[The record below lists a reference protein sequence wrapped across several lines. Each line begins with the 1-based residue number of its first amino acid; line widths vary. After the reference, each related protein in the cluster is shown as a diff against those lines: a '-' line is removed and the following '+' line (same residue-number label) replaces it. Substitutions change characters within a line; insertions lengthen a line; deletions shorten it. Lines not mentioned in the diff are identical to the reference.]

1 MYEIKSALDKELL
14 LRIRTIMILRV
25 VLLTGFVVLALA
37 FQREGSFPG
46 PIEPLSFVLGSAYF
60 LSLIYALLYLYCEK
74 LQWVASIQVG
84 GDLLVVGGLI
94 YASGGIDSPLSFL
107 YLFVIIATS
116 VVLPRAACYMVAAGA
131 SIIYGLLVDLQYFN
145 VLEPVSLFSE
155 SHVSFESGYGFYIIA
170 LNIASYYSVAYLAG
184 ILAHRLRLIK
194 EELALK
200 DIDLKELQAFNRNII
215 QNMGNGLFTTDFK
228 GRVTSINRAG
238 EETAGSSQSEILGLA
253 CYEIFPIPSLRSL
266 IKEPGEYVFP
276 KELSGQCERMDG
288 KLIWIRMTISRLE
301 GRDSEEEGRG
311 YIVVF
316 EDHTA
321 MKQMR
326 EKISQGEQMA
336 AVGRMSAGLAH
347 EIRNP
352 LASLSGSIQVMQK
365 GLPLN
370 PTYKKLMEI
379 ALRETD
385 RLNAIVSD
393 FLNYSQPTKNR
404 TSEVDL
410 SSLVQDVVILMK
422 NSSDYKPSVQIELE
436 GIDLE
441 LWAMADDQ
449 QIRQVLWNLCRN
461 GIQAMGDAEGV
472 LKIALQWRSKQ
483 DNDPKIEE
491 GLLLQVEDTGEGI
504 PPEQIKTIF
513 DPFFTT
519 KDNGV
524 GLGLATVY
532 QIIHQN
538 GGTIDVTS
546 ELGKGTKFSI
556 FLPLERIESPSKIK

>member
-1 MYEIKSALDKELL
+1 MSEIERVFDKELL

-25 VLLTGFVVLALA
+25 VLLTGFLVLALV

-60 LSLIYALLYLYCEK
+60 LSVLYALLYLYCKK
-74 LQWVASIQVG
+74 LHWVASIQAS

-145 VLEPVSLFSE
+145 VLEPVSLFRE
-155 SHVSFESGYGFYIIA
+155 SHVSFESGYGFYIIT
-170 LNIASYYSVAYLAG
+170 LNVASYYAVAYLAG

-200 DIDLKELQAFNRNII
+200 NIDLEELQAFNRKII
-215 QNMGNGLFTTDFK
+215 QNMGNGLFTTDFQ

-238 EETAGSSQSEILGLA
+238 EKTAGASQREILGRA
-253 CYEIFPIPSLRSL
+253 CYEIFPLSSLRCL
-266 IKEPGEYVFP
+266 IEAPDECIFP
-276 KELSGQCERMDG
+276 QELSGQCQRMDG
-288 KLIWIRMTISRLE
+288 KLIWIRMTISHLE
-301 GRDSEEEGRG
+301 GRDSTDEARG

-321 MKQMR
+321 MKQMQ
-326 EKISQGEQMA
+326 EKISQDEQMA

-365 GLPLN
+365 GLHLN
-370 PTYKKLMEI
+370 PTYKKLMDI
-379 ALRETD
+379 VLRETE

-393 FLNYSQPTKNR
+393 FLNYSQPSKNR
-404 TSEVDL
+404 KSEVDMT
-410 SSLVQDVVILMK
+410 SLVQDVVTLMK
-422 NSSDYKPSVQIELE
+422 NSSDYQPSIKIELE
-436 GIDLE
+436 SPE
-441 LWAMADDQ
+441 SALWALADDQ
-449 QIRQVLWNLCRN
+449 QIQQVLWNLCRN
-461 GIQAMGDAEGV
+461 GIQAMEGEGV
-472 LKIALQWRSKQ
+472 LKIALHWISKADQ
-483 DNDPKIEE
+483 KHKLGEGAMIE
-491 GLLLQVEDTGEGI
+491 VADTGCGI
-504 PPEQIKTIF
+504 SEEQMKTIF

-519 KDNGV
+519 KEDGV

-532 QIIHQN
+532 QIVHQN
-538 GGTIDVTS
+538 GGTIDVKS

-556 FLPLERIESPSKIK
+556 FLPLEAVKHNLVT